1 MQISKLNKKFPTAL
15 TTGSVFADDVNNVYP
30 IETEEEI
37 VKSAKAINDND
48 FENYSEKEK
57 FLIIDRILVKA
68 NELSIADKIKDE
80 LSQYIGGD
88 NMYSKEDIDKAVAD
102 ANEAM
107 KAKHEAEIK
116 KVKDEFEQKRTLSEE
131 EKKFKSEIAEKEKE
145 IEDLK
150 ATKEVTEKELSNT
163 KTKNDQLQAD
173 VRKRDRVMFLAS
185 EFSEVNLDTEA
196 KESKMKKILE
206 ITVSFEDDKF
216 QSFAKE
222 EIEFIKK
229 HLVKPAETKANDKED
244 LVAASTDLPNGE
256 AKADYRTKIEN
267 YMSQFK

>member
-1 MQISKLNKKFPTAL
+1 MQISKLNKKFPTEL
-15 TTGSVFADDVNNVYP
+15 TAGSMFADDVNNVYP

-102 ANEAM
+102 ANKEM
-107 KAKHEAEIK
+107 EIKHQAEIK

-150 ATKEVTEKELSNT
+150 ATKEVTEKELSDT

-185 EFSEVNLDTEA
+185 EFSGVNLDTEA